1 MDVPCQEDD
10 GIEEYEALVYGKR
23 SDPIHDFVER
33 RYCAIR
39 SQRVSCSLGGSLP
52 FPWWESRDDTHT
64 WHPGTSLSNQSVR
77 CYVMMRDPIFLF
89 LRVQGNMRQGN
100 ASKKLLKQQHTRT
113 YSWHLDCLLGTVRT
127 KEPLIH
133 LMLTTKCT
141 RIVGCFLVML
151 FFLFFCNAT
160 EEIWRSLSLQEIP
173 ALSQWKIF
181 TSIKIKKNQKNNVR
195 NIIWI

>member
-33 RYCAIR
+33 RYCAIH

-77 CYVMMRDPIFLF
+77 CYVMMRDQIFL
-89 LRVQGNMRQGN
+89 LSCVEEKKQEGNMSEN
-100 ASKKLLKQQHTRT
+100 SPNQQQART

-127 KEPLIH
+127 KEPLTH

-151 FFLFFCNAT
+151 FFF
-160 EEIWRSLSLQEIP
+160 
-173 ALSQWKIF
+173 IF
-181 TSIKIKKNQKNNVR
+181 L
-195 NIIWI
+195 